1 MLRITR
7 LMKLHRLMDKA
18 GDHGSD
24 AGGTGTGS
32 DAGATGSD
40 SGNTGGSGDSGDD
53 AGGDSGNKT
62 DEGKTDDKGD
72 QKPTLSDTDAKL
84 VKDLMKHKGRAK
96 ELEDELA
103 KTRLALKNYEGIDP
117 VKVREL
123 LQQQEEAERKELEAR
138 GEYDRLI
145 KQMAERHTEEKKRLE
160 AEIETVRSQG
170 GTLQQQIAEL
180 TVGNAFSTS
189 HFVSEDITLTPAKA
203 RVIYGA
209 HFEYKDGKVIG
220 YDKPIGASDRTML
233 VDAAGESLSFDEA
246 MRQLVNADP
255 DREQLIRAKA
265 KPGASS
271 STTTKGA
278 AKAVTAAAAR
288 QESKLSPAEKITAGL
303 KALATG

>member
-1 MLRITR
+1 MRITK

-18 GDHGSD
+18 GEHGSD
-24 AGGTGTGS
+24 AGGSGTGS
-32 DAGATGSD
+32 DAGAAGSD
-40 SGNTGGSGDSGDD
+40 SGNAGDKGE
-53 AGGDSGNKT
+53 SGNTAGDETGKKA
-62 DEGKTDDKGD
+62 DEGKADEKGD
-72 QKPTLSDTDAKL
+72 QKSTLSDTDAKL

-103 KTRLALKNYEGIDP
+103 KTRSALKDYEGIDP
-117 VKVREL
+117 VKVRTL

-160 AEIETVRSQG
+160 TEMETVRAQG

-180 TVGNAFSTS
+180 TVGSAFSSS
-189 HFVSEDITLTPAKA
+189 HFVAEEITLTPAKA

-209 HFEYKDGKVIG
+209 HFEFKDGKVVG
-220 YDKPIGASDRTML
+220 YDKPAGASDRTTL
-233 VDAAGESLSFDEA
+233 VDATGESLSFDEA
-246 MRQLVNADP
+246 MRQLINADP

-271 STTTKGA
+271 STSSKGA